1 MNTSLKI
8 NEKCKI
14 KEEKYRVETV
24 TVILKGDMAKKR
36 DREVSATDNVSPNQE
51 IDKEN
56 LELY

>member
-1 MNTSLKI
+1 MQNNNVIAMNTSLKI

-36 DREVSATDNVSPNQE
+36 DREVSATDNVSPN
-51 IDKEN
+51 
-56 LELY
+56 

>member
-8 NEKCKI
+8 NEKCNI
-14 KEEKYRVETV
+14 EEEKNRVKRV
-24 TVILKGDMAKKR
+24 TIILKGDMGKKR